1 MKAIVLSRK
10 HRSEIINII
19 SNWRSHEDY
28 TRAENAIGWLTH
40 GSKEVNPF
48 DVFGPHEKEPIIE
61 ALEHTA
67 AAYRRDGD
75 PVKLERAKKFEAIA
89 RQARTIS
96 GEEATSGS

>member
-28 TRAENAIGWLTH
+28 TRVENAIGWLTH

-48 DVFGPHEKEPIIE
+48 DVFGPQEKELIIE
-61 ALEHTA
+61 ALETHSLGLSA
-67 AAYRRDGD
+67 GWRSSEIG
-75 PVKLERAKKFEAIA
+75 A
-89 RQARTIS
+89 RQAI
-96 GEEATSGS
+96 